1 MGVTAISV
9 ILEECVKEEE
19 KNKSGAQGNAV
30 IFTYR
35 KKMSERD
42 EKQAS
47 EVRGEIGECGAQKLT
62 EFQILSNQCY
72 HCYIGER
79 A

>member
-1 MGVTAISV
+1 MPSF
-9 ILEECVKEEE
+9 
-19 KNKSGAQGNAV
+19 SHRQ
-30 IFTYR
+30 R

-62 EFQILSNQCY
+62 EFHILSNQCY
-72 HCYIGER
+72 HCYIGEG